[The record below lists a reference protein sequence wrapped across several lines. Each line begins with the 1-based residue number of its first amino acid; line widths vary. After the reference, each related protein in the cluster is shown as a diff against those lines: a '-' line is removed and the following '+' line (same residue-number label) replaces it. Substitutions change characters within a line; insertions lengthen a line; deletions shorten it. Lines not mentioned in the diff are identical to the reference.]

1 MGLLLLY
8 PGQDQGW
15 ARVSPLPWYPTTG
28 LRAPV
33 PAWPPTHV
41 FAMEQEARVL
51 GFNFLVKTEVRD
63 GWAGPFP
70 APLPVAHG
78 TEAHLPL
85 GQRVLT
91 VLNVVDVM

>member
-1 MGLLLLY
+1 M
-8 PGQDQGW
+8 
-15 ARVSPLPWYPTTG
+15 
-28 LRAPV
+28 
-33 PAWPPTHV
+33 
-41 FAMEQEARVL
+41 L